1 MHENPTSSSKGMWP
15 WTRPAVFNIPLII
28 ALVLLTII
36 GSVGIVLTVA
46 FHRYEKQALTQYVRA
61 PFLALADGL
70 APLVREAYR
79 SRNYGLVQNTLQTFA
94 AHGEIAF
101 ALVVDADSVIVASM
115 LNTWQNRPFREFRKE
130 HLLELV
136 EIPQPNTTTTL
147 FRELPGQH
155 LYLIDRQFHEG
166 APDTNSAKSSGSL
179 RGRLLLGYDSR
190 FVESR
195 AGERLRQVLL
205 LGGLLLL
212 AGAVA
217 FFLVV
222 HVFLIRP
229 LRSMSRVMG
238 EVTDGN
244 LAARCPD
251 ATGLPEVANLMHQ
264 FNDMLAVRKVVEET
278 LAYSEARF
286 RSVVDAAQD
295 AIIAVDSQQRL
306 ALFNRAAE
314 RIFGYALA
322 EIAGQEAARLFP
334 AAAAQAFAQLMQN
347 HSSAVTPSTGQ
358 VYELQA
364 RHKNGAFFPIELT
377 IAATGRI
384 AAGAHTAEI
393 VYIGVIRD
401 VTAKQHAGEEM
412 QKLQAQ
418 LFQAQKMETIGTLAG
433 GVAHDFNNLLVGI
446 LGTASLMKTSV
457 DAESLLQEHI
467 QTIEQAALRASE
479 LTKQLL
485 GFARAGK
492 YEVRAVNLNHPIQE
506 LLRLISRTFEKRITV
521 TAQLA
526 EDLWAIEGDSNQLQ
540 HSFLN
545 ICLNARDA
553 MPEGGTLKLT
563 TKNLA
568 INTENSALHFNLA
581 PGKYVHLAIT
591 DTGVGMDAATQARI
605 FEPFFSTKARDKG
618 TGLGLAMVYGIIRN
632 HGGRIYVDSA
642 VNQGTTFHIY
652 LPGTTTIVASTK
664 PEPPREA
671 PFGHETILLIDDE
684 RVILDVAGRI
694 LQRLGYA
701 VLQAQDGEEAVR
713 LFAERHHE
721 IALVI
726 LDMVMPRLSGR
737 EVFRRLQALNPE
749 VRVLLSSGY
758 SADGDTQAI
767 LHEGVVGFVQK
778 PYVMNELAQA
788 VKRALQPREAVSAAP

>member
-1 MHENPTSSSKGMWP
+1 MHENATLPPKEKWP
-15 WTRPAVFNIPLII
+15 WARPAIFNVPLII

-36 GSVGIVLTVA
+36 GSVGAVLTIA
-46 FHRYEKQALTQYVRA
+46 FYRYEKQELTQYVRA
-61 PFLALADGL
+61 PFIALADGL

-79 SRNYGLVQNTLQTFA
+79 RRNYDLLQNTLQTFA
-94 AHGEIAF
+94 AQGEIAF

-115 LNTWQNRPFREFRKE
+115 LNTWQNRPFREFGKE
-130 HLLELV
+130 RQLELV
-136 EIPQPNTTTTL
+136 EIPQPNTTTTF
-147 FRELPGQH
+147 FRELPAQH
-155 LYLIDRQFHEG
+155 LYLIDRQFHE
-166 APDTNSAKSSGSL
+166 AVADTDSAKSAGTL

-190 FVESR
+190 FVVSR
-195 AGERLRQVLL
+195 AAERWRQVLL
-205 LGGLLLL
+205 LGGLILL
-212 AGAVA
+212 AGALA
-217 FFLVV
+217 FYLVV
-222 HVFLIRP
+222 HIFLIRP
-229 LRSMSRVMG
+229 LRSMSRVMS
-238 EVTDGN
+238 EVTEGN
-244 LAARCPD
+244 LTARCPD
-251 ATGLPEVANLMHQ
+251 ATGLPEVTNLIRR

-306 ALFNRAAE
+306 AFFNRAAE
-314 RIFGYALA
+314 RIFGYAPA
-322 EIAGQEAARLFP
+322 EIAGHAVARLFP
-334 AAAAQAFAQLMQN
+334 VAAAQAFARLMQN
-347 HSSAVTPSTGQ
+347 HAEVATPGAGQ

-364 RHKNGAFFPIELT
+364 QHKNGTLFPIELT

-384 AAGAHTAEI
+384 PAGAHAAAI
-393 VYIGVIRD
+393 VYTAVIRD
-401 VTAKQHAGEEM
+401 VTLKKRTSEEM
-412 QKLQAQ
+412 QKLQEQ

-446 LGTASLMKTSV
+446 LGTASLMKATV

-492 YEVRAVNLNHPIQE
+492 YEVRVVNLNHPLEE

-526 EDLWAIEGDSNQLQ
+526 EDLWATEGDSNQLQ

-553 MPEGGTLKLT
+553 MPEGGALKLT
-563 TKNLA
+563 TQNLA
-568 INTENSALHFNLA
+568 IDAENSARHFNLA
-581 PGKYVHLAIT
+581 PGKYVHLTIT
-591 DTGVGMDAATQARI
+591 DTGIGMDAATQARI
-605 FEPFFSTKARDKG
+605 FEPFFSTKERGKG

-632 HGGRIYVDSA
+632 HGGRIYVDSI

-652 LPGTTTIVASTK
+652 LPATTTQAAVSK
-664 PEPPREA
+664 PEPPRAA

-684 RVILDVAGRI
+684 RVILDVASRI
-694 LQRLGYA
+694 LKRLGYV
-701 VLQAQDGEEAVR
+701 VLQAENGEEALR
-713 LFAERHHE
+713 LFSERHHE

-737 EVFRRLQALNPE
+737 EVFRRLQAINPE

-758 SADGDTQAI
+758 SADGDAQAI
-767 LHEGVVGFVQK
+767 LHEGIIGFVQK
-778 PYVMNELAQA
+778 PYIMNELAQA
-788 VKRALQPREAVSAAP
+788 VKHALQPLETAIAAP